1 MPVARDPGEVLLRD
15 VFEGDMR
22 GLRDDVLPP
31 QGSQVHSPER
41 HLHKDQT
48 EAKQRAEPPVEQ
60 DRRIPPAVLI
70 NKIKTA
76 KVINRAH
83 AYQALHIRVLHPA
96 GIKVRVVNRNKKRV
110 AQIAHRQEQQR
121 DLILRVVQE
130 WDM

>member
-15 VFEGDMR
+15 VLEGDMR
-22 GLRDDVLPP
+22 GLRDDVLAP
-31 QGSQVHSPER
+31 QGPQVHSAER

-48 EAKQRAEPPVEQ
+48 EAKQRAEPPVKQ

-83 AYQALHIRVLHPA
+83 AHQALHIRVLHPA

-110 AQIAHRQEQQR
+110 AQIAHRQE
-121 DLILRVVQE
+121 
-130 WDM
+130 